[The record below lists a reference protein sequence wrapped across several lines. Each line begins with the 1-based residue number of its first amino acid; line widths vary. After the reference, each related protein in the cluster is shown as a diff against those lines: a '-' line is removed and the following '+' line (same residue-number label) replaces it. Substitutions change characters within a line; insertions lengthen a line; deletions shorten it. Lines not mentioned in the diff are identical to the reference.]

1 MKTLMSLT
9 AALALMTAVPVW
21 ACTPEEAEA
30 KREQL
35 AEKVQ
40 TLTQQNPAKAKELN
54 QEIKDMQLETASKDV
69 PDKCQLIDQR
79 LKEMDEAAKK
89 AEG

>member
-1 MKTLMSLT
+1 MKTLMRVTATLT
-9 AALALMTAVPVW
+9 VLAAMPVW

-35 AEKVQ
+35 AQEVQ
-40 TLTQQNPAKAKELN
+40 KLTQQNPAKAKELN
-54 QEIKDMQLETASKDV
+54 QELKDMQMETASKDL

-79 LKEMDEAAKK
+79 LREMDEAAKK
-89 AEG
+89 TQG